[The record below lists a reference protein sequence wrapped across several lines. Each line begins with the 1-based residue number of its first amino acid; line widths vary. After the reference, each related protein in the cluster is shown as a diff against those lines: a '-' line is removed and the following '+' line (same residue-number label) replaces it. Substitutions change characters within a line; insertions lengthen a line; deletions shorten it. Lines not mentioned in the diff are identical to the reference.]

1 MLKSSHW
8 AAFGVCRCPILH
20 RAAIHRFLVLYKVLL
35 AKPEARRNAVYSQ
48 MQSAELGSRRRRYAT
63 KLSPDNNVRDH
74 MSQNEGFYCP
84 TSVDVI
90 HSLLRQGIKKE
101 NSVLSHGYAFVRN
114 IAYNLQYLE
123 YLNYVLS
130 ETDLHVTV
138 RTLTQKT
145 FVITGMSIVEA
156 ILWFVLKSTGQQR
169 KDAWEITTEV
179 ETTAFEDQG
188 SKYKILNI
196 ISKQRPEPVD
206 VEMTLDAM
214 IKRVESKKLLGLDG
228 QVYRDLNYLRKLRN
242 RVHIHAVQHDKDT
255 DWYSFNN
262 REVEL
267 MRGVLGSVLCSELF
281 APDEDQALLISYLK
295 ASEPTSK
302 IAEEIQ

>member
-1 MLKSSHW
+1 MSS
-8 AAFGVCRCPILH
+8 
-20 RAAIHRFLVLYKVLL
+20 
-35 AKPEARRNAVYSQ
+35 
-48 MQSAELGSRRRRYAT
+48 
-63 KLSPDNNVRDH
+63 
-74 MSQNEGFYCP
+74 NESFYCP
-84 TSVDVI
+84 TGVDAI
-90 HSLLRQGIKKE
+90 HSLLRQGIKREK
-101 NSVLSHGYAFVRN
+101 SILLHGYAFVRN

-156 ILWFVLKSTGQQR
+156 ILWFVLKSSGQQR
-169 KDAWEITTEV
+169 KDSWEIVQEL
-179 ETTAFEDQG
+179 ETKTFENNDG
-188 SKYKILNI
+188 KYKISNI
-196 ISKQRPEPVD
+196 ISKFRPEPID

-214 IKRVESKKLLGLDG
+214 IKKVESRKLLGLDG
-228 QVYRDLNYLRKLRN
+228 QVYKDLNYLRKLRN

-267 MRGVLGSVLCSELF
+267 MRGVLGSVLRSELF
-281 APDEDQALLISYLK
+281 APDEDQALIISYLK
-295 ASEPTSK
+295 ASKPTSE
-302 IAEEIQ
+302 IAEAIQSV

>member
-1 MLKSSHW
+1 MSS
-8 AAFGVCRCPILH
+8 
-20 RAAIHRFLVLYKVLL
+20 
-35 AKPEARRNAVYSQ
+35 
-48 MQSAELGSRRRRYAT
+48 
-63 KLSPDNNVRDH
+63 
-74 MSQNEGFYCP
+74 NEGFYCP
-84 TSVDVI
+84 TGVDFI

-130 ETDLHVTV
+130 ETELHVTV

-156 ILWFVLKSTGQQR
+156 ILWFVLKSSGQQR
-169 KDAWEITTEV
+169 KDAWEITQEV
-179 ETTAFEDQG
+179 EIKAFEAQDG
-188 SKYKILNI
+188 KYKISNI
-196 ISKQRPEPVD
+196 ISKLRPEPVD

-214 IKRVESKKLLGLDG
+214 IKKVESKKLLGLDG
-228 QVYRDLNYLRKLRN
+228 QVYKDLNYLRKLRN

-267 MRGVLGSVLCSELF
+267 MRGVLGSVLRSELF
-281 APDEDQALLISYLK
+281 APDEGQALLISYLK
-295 ASEPTSK
+295 SSESTSK
-302 IAEEIQ
+302 IAETI

>member
-1 MLKSSHW
+1 MSS
-8 AAFGVCRCPILH
+8 
-20 RAAIHRFLVLYKVLL
+20 
-35 AKPEARRNAVYSQ
+35 
-48 MQSAELGSRRRRYAT
+48 
-63 KLSPDNNVRDH
+63 
-74 MSQNEGFYCP
+74 NEGFYCP
-84 TSVDVI
+84 TGVDFI

-130 ETDLHVTV
+130 ETELHVTV

-156 ILWFVLKSTGQQR
+156 ILWFVLKSSGQQR
-169 KDAWEITTEV
+169 KDAWEITQEV
-179 ETTAFEDQG
+179 EIKAFEAQDG
-188 SKYKILNI
+188 KYKISNI
-196 ISKQRPEPVD
+196 ISKLRPEPVD

-214 IKRVESKKLLGLDG
+214 IKKVEAKKLLGLDG
-228 QVYRDLNYLRKLRN
+228 QVYKDLNYLRKLRN

-267 MRGVLGSVLCSELF
+267 MRGVLGSVLRSELF
-281 APDEDQALLISYLK
+281 APDEGQALLISYLK
-295 ASEPTSK
+295 SSESTSK
-302 IAEEIQ
+302 IAETI

>member
-1 MLKSSHW
+1 MSS
-8 AAFGVCRCPILH
+8 
-20 RAAIHRFLVLYKVLL
+20 
-35 AKPEARRNAVYSQ
+35 
-48 MQSAELGSRRRRYAT
+48 
-63 KLSPDNNVRDH
+63 
-74 MSQNEGFYCP
+74 NEGFYCP
-84 TSVDVI
+84 TGVDFI

-130 ETDLHVTV
+130 ETELHVIV

-156 ILWFVLKSTGQQR
+156 ILWFVLKSSGQQR
-169 KDAWEITTEV
+169 KDAWEITQEV
-179 ETTAFEDQG
+179 ESKAFEAQDG
-188 SKYKILNI
+188 KYKISNI
-196 ISKQRPEPVD
+196 ISKLRPEPVD

-214 IKRVESKKLLGLDG
+214 IKKVESKKLLGLDG
-228 QVYRDLNYLRKLRN
+228 QVYKDLNYLRKLRN

-267 MRGVLGSVLCSELF
+267 MRGVLGSVLRSELF
-281 APDEDQALLISYLK
+281 APDEGQALLISYLK
-295 ASEPTSK
+295 SSESTSK
-302 IAEEIQ
+302 IAETI

>member
-1 MLKSSHW
+1 
-8 AAFGVCRCPILH
+8 
-20 RAAIHRFLVLYKVLL
+20 
-35 AKPEARRNAVYSQ
+35 
-48 MQSAELGSRRRRYAT
+48 
-63 KLSPDNNVRDH
+63 
-74 MSQNEGFYCP
+74 MSQSEGFYCP
-84 TSVDVI
+84 TGVDAM

-101 NSVLSHGYAFVRN
+101 NAVLSHGYAFVRN

-130 ETDLHVTV
+130 ETELHVTV

-156 ILWFVLKSTGQQR
+156 ILWFVLKSSGHQR
-169 KDAWEITTEV
+169 KDAWEVTQELDTK
-179 ETTAFEDQG
+179 TFEDQG
-188 SKYKILNI
+188 SKYKISNV

-228 QVYRDLNYLRKLRN
+228 QVYKDLNYLRKLRN

-267 MRGVLGSVLCSELF
+267 MRGVLGSVLRSELF
-281 APDEDQALLISYLK
+281 APDEDQAPLISYLK
-295 ASEPTSK
+295 ASEPTSE
-302 IAEEIQ
+302 IAKAIQ